1 MADYP
6 ASIYVTRG
14 KANKSGVVYD
24 ADKTTVF
31 FAEDYAALENEIIA
45 LETVFRFPTSIPAA
59 PVAGSAYFTVI
70 DFTLHIYTGAAW
82 KTVVL
87 G

>member
-6 ASIYVTRG
+6 NSIYSPRA
-14 KANKSGVVYD
+14 KANKTGVVYD
-24 ADKTTVF
+24 ATKKTVLF
-31 FAEDYAALENEIIA
+31 VEDLDNSDAEIIA
-45 LETVFRFPTSIPAA
+45 MQTVFRFPTSIPAS
-59 PVAGSAYFTVI
+59 PVAGSAYFTVV